1 MHMSASAMSGEGRRL
16 RDTGA
21 TGWPGASGRAQ
32 PSPDES
38 LMAAMVSV
46 AAMLEATARMQ
57 REIAAVLHDLAART
71 GHEATVQRLRRAY
84 APAHYLVPLPTGR
97 PALHSAADQRPEGQ
111 RPEGQRPAGP
121 AQPRPLPDPLT
132 PREEVVLQ
140 LLTTRLSLRE
150 ISQELYVSLNTIK
163 SHTRAIYRKL
173 DASTRHEAVQR
184 GRDLTILPG

>member
-1 MHMSASAMSGEGRRL
+1 MHRSASAIPGEGRRL

-21 TGWPGASGRAQ
+21 AGWPGSGQSRAR
-32 PSPDES
+32 PDES
-38 LMAAMVSV
+38 LMAAMESV

-57 REIAAVLHDLAART
+57 REIAEVLHDLAART
-71 GHEATVQRLRRAY
+71 GHEATVQRLRRAH

-97 PALHSAADQRPEGQ
+97 PAPHSAAGKQ
-111 RPEGQRPAGP
+111 ASL
-121 AQPRPLPDPLT
+121 AQPRPRPLPDPLT

-140 LLTTRLSLRE
+140 LLTTRLSLRG

-173 DASTRHEAVQR
+173 NVSTRYEAVQR

>member
-1 MHMSASAMSGEGRRL
+1 MHGSASAMSGQGRRL
-16 RDTGA
+16 RDAGA
-21 TGWPGASGRAQ
+21 TGWPGSSGRSR

-38 LMAAMVSV
+38 LMATMESI

-57 REIAAVLHDLAART
+57 REIAEMLHDLAART

-84 APAHYLVPLPTGR
+84 GPAHYLVPLPTGR
-97 PALHSAADQRPEGQ
+97 PAPHGVADE
-111 RPEGQRPAGP
+111 RPAGQAAP
-121 AQPRPLPDPLT
+121 CPLPDPLT

-140 LLTTRLSLRE
+140 LLNSRLSLRE

-173 DASTRHEAVQR
+173 NASTRLEAVQR

>member
-1 MHMSASAMSGEGRRL
+1 MSGEGGRL
-16 RDTGA
+16 RDAGA
-21 TGWPGASGRAQ
+21 AGWPGSSGRSR
-32 PSPDES
+32 PGPDES
-38 LMAAMVSV
+38 LMAAMESV

-57 REIAAVLHDLAART
+57 REIAEVLHDLAART

-84 APAHYLVPLPTGR
+84 GPAHHLVPLPFGR
-97 PALHSAADQRPEGQ
+97 SAPHSAADQRPESQ
-111 RPEGQRPAGP
+111 

-132 PREEVVLQ
+132 PREEAVLQ

-173 DASTRHEAVQR
+173 NASTRYEAVQR